1 MSAYK
6 ILLMNQLNQDGTKS
20 MTNLTYADICMGY
33 GGATQGAM
41 DADLAL
47 SWGIEKDPDI
57 AYWADK
63 NFSKYK
69 HQVVRKDVRDVDF
82 NALSIPDWLHASPPC
97 TTATVVNKKGESQED
112 IDLAKAV
119 CRAIEILQPEYF
131 SLENVAGYRN
141 YKSYGLINSVLM
153 QNHYAIF
160 DEVFDCSDYGVPQSR
175 KRLFLVASKNRDAQK
190 IRNIPKVEKKV
201 SWYDAIADLIP
212 TLTPTTL
219 TSWQRQAI
227 YQKFL
232 KDHGPWYIPDM
243 VIQRSGARKKNK
255 IPNNTIRLKD
265 EPMFTI
271 KAMSGK
277 KRPSVKQAT
286 IVIDGQAYEADTRC
300 LMRWQTFSDDYQTS
314 GNLILDTKGFGN
326 AVPPLMF
333 SQIIR
338 SVLNGN

>member
-1 MSAYK
+1 
-6 ILLMNQLNQDGTKS
+6 

-82 NALSIPDWLHASPPC
+82 NALSIPDWLHTSLPC
-97 TTATVVNKKGESQED
+97 TTATIANKKGESQED

-119 CRAIEILQPEYF
+119 CRAIEILQPQYF
-131 SLENVAGYRN
+131 SLENVAGYQK
-141 YKSYGLINSVLM
+141 YESFDLIKSCLFANDYDHFSYRVL
-153 QNHYAIF
+153 
-160 DEVFDCSDYGVPQSR
+160 DCSDYGVPQTR
-175 KRLFLVASKNRDAQK
+175 KRLFLIASKNHSAKDWSSRLQE
-190 IRNIPKVEKKV
+190 VEKKV

-212 TLTPTTL
+212 TLKPTNL
-219 TSWQRQAI
+219 TGWQYSAI
-227 YQKFL
+227 SHKL
-232 KDHGPWYIPDM
+232 GHLPTSLDCPDL
-243 VIQRSGARKKNK
+243 VIQRSGARKKDGV
-255 IPNNTIRLKD
+255 PNNTIRLKD

>member
-1 MSAYK
+1 MSES
-6 ILLMNQLNQDGTKS
+6 LL
-20 MTNLTYADICMGY
+20 YADICMGY
-33 GGATQGAM
+33 GGATQGAI
-41 DADLAL
+41 DAGLVPIG
-47 SWGIEKDPDI
+47 GIEKDYKIVDI
-57 AYWADK
+57 ADK
-63 NFSKYK
+63 NFD
-69 HQVVRKDVRDVDF
+69 HPIFCQDVRTVKF
-82 NALSIPDWLHASPPC
+82 EEYTSPDWLHASLPC
-97 TTATVVNKKGESQED
+97 TTATIANKKGESQED

-141 YKSYGLINSVLM
+141 YMAFTMILLKLEHLGYHHNARIL
-153 QNHYAIF
+153 
-160 DEVFDCSDYGVPQSR
+160 DCSYYGVPQTR
-175 KRLFLVASKNRDAQK
+175 KRLFLIASKNHSAKDWSSRLQE
-190 IRNIPKVEKKV
+190 VEKKV

-212 TLTPTTL
+212 TLKPTTL
-219 TSWQRQAI
+219 TGWQKEAL
-227 YQKFL
+227 QKYGPL
-232 KDHGPWYIPDM
+232 KKYPNL
-243 VIQRSGARKKNK
+243 VIQRSGARKQDGFA
-255 IPNNTIRLKD
+255 NNTIREWD
-265 EPMFTI
+265 QPMFTI

-333 SQIIR
+333 SQIVR